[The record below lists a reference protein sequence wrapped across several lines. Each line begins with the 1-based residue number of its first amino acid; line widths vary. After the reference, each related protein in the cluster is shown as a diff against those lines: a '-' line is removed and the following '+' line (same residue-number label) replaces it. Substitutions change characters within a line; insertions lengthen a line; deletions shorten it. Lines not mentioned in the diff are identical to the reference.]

1 MLEQAASK
9 ASKASKSPKA
19 SIAAACGPC
28 RRERFGRKLA
38 EYASSPAATTPGG
51 GRAQRARHGFSERKS
66 FSARNAAQDEAEGR
80 DAEKLPEAAQ
90 PLFNGPSS
98 DAVGDAAC

>member
-9 ASKASKSPKA
+9 ASKASKA
-19 SIAAACGPC
+19 STAAACGPC

-66 FSARNAAQDEAEGR
+66 FSARNAAQD
-80 DAEKLPEAAQ
+80 AEKLSEAAQ
-90 PLFNGPSS
+90 LLFNGPSS